1 MVYQAPL
8 CTNIQSIP
16 YSILSKLSLHDLAKM
31 VRSQIKMFS
40 SGDPRKK
47 DLIFLFINFG
57 RLAHIAQSQ
66 RVCARQL
73 ENGGNKTAID
83 RNTTLRSI
91 YSLTLD
97 FLINLAPPIY
107 FQIHPLIV
115 PAACVG
121 VSATHEVVN
130 TFFRLLDNP
139 LSLGRR
145 IVGAAAK
152 LVGSSLGGGLL
163 IVGNDGS
170 GHTVVCARKS
180 L

>member
-1 MVYQAPL
+1 M
-8 CTNIQSIP
+8 
-16 YSILSKLSLHDLAKM
+16 
-31 VRSQIKMFS
+31 
-40 SGDPRKK
+40 
-47 DLIFLFINFG
+47 IFLFINLG
-57 RLAHIAQSQ
+57 RLAHIALCR

-83 RNTTLRSI
+83 GKTRLRSS
-91 YSLTLD
+91 YSLTLN
-97 FLINLAPPIY
+97 LINQAPPIY
-107 FQIHPLIV
+107 FQFPIHPLIV